1 MYNYTYVYIC
11 KYFVY
16 VVEDSV
22 VAFNVKQDMTN
33 SNEIEFDDI
42 SNAVNNKNLLSE
54 VANNLDSCGLQKV
67 IHFIGPIFYL
77 KKITTYYNIL
87 ILFYLTL

>member
-1 MYNYTYVYIC
+1 MYKFTYVYIYE
-11 KYFVY
+11 YFVY

-42 SNAVNNKNLLSE
+42 SNAVNNKNLLNE
-54 VANNLDSCGLQKV
+54 IANNLDSCGLQKV
-67 IHFIGPIFYL
+67 IHFIGPILYL
-77 KKITTYYNIL
+77 KKITTYYIL
-87 ILFYLTL
+87 ILF